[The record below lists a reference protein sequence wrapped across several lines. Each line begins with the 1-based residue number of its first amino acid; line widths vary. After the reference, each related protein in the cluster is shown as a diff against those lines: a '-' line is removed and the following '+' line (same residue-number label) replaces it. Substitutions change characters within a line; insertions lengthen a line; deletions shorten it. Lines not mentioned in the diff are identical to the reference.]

1 MSNFH
6 REALRKGITIL
17 FNKYVLST
25 CRCWESNVS
34 LESSGEI
41 NMRQYQNQHPSNP
54 SFSQVKEGKS
64 GGSRAPWS
72 LRGSSNSFAMGRS
85 RVRRKVL
92 EEESSEGLG

>member
-34 LESSGEI
+34 LESLSGEI
-41 NMRQYQNQHPSNP
+41 NMRRYQNQHPSNP
-54 SFSQVKEGKS
+54 SFNQVKEGKS
-64 GGSRAPWS
+64 GGGRAP
-72 LRGSSNSFAMGRS
+72 
-85 RVRRKVL
+85 
-92 EEESSEGLG
+92 